1 PQLLAG
7 VTLKSLPLLKL
18 SGSPDFSSDTPNHS
32 IIGRVDVERFSYKN
46 VPLLKLTADFSWD
59 GERAMI
65 RELRLR
71 HESGELRGD
80 LLDAPNDF
88 RLNVESTI
96 DPIVFRAFASPELG
110 RFLAEWVWSRPPSIR
125 VALHGPGRSPE

>member
-1 PQLLAG
+1 
-7 VTLKSLPLLKL
+7 
-18 SGSPDFSSDTPNHS
+18 
-32 IIGRVDVERFSYKN
+32 
-46 VPLLKLTADFSWD
+46 
-59 GERAMI
+59 MI

-88 RLNVESTI
+88 KLNVESAM
-96 DPIVFRAFASPELG
+96 DPIVFRAFTSPEMG

-125 VALHGPGRSPE
+125 FALHGLSRPGNVDR